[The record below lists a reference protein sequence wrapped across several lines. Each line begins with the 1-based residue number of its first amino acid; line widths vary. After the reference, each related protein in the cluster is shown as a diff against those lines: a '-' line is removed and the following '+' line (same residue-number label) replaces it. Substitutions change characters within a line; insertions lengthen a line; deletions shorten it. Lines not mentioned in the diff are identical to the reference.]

1 MELESSF
8 FCGCMDKKNF
18 PPQRALELPKN
29 KTIKED
35 NLYRRFTGVLS
46 TFSAGVHWF
55 SLGAKHFELNFF
67 IRETLL

>member
-1 MELESSF
+1 MELECSF
-8 FCGCMDKKNF
+8 FRGCIDEKNF
-18 PPQRALELPKN
+18 LPQRALELPKN
-29 KTIKED
+29 ETIEEN
-35 NLYRRFTGVLS
+35 NLYRRFTGVSS